1 MHAWWV
7 VCGMTNQRDLPDA
20 GWPTPI
26 LPRFDEIDPSKVLV
40 RYDDNTDTMHVHFS
54 GRPQPAVIVAVT
66 DCVNLRV
73 NVELHQVVGLQID
86 DYLSYAIQ
94 QIPVLIGLAELAGI
108 ESSTVEAARQTIPVE
123 RKRESALRAILND
136 IKLAIT

>member
-1 MHAWWV
+1 MKTTQTRCTITA
-7 VCGMTNQRDLPDA
+7 
-20 GWPTPI
+20 
-26 LPRFDEIDPSKVLV
+26 
-40 RYDDNTDTMHVHFS
+40 